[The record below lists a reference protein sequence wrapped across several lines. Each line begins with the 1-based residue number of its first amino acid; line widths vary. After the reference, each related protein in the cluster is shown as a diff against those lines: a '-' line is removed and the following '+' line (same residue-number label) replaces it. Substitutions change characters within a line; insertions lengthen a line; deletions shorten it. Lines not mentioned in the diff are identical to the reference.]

1 METEELIESL
11 AKNAAPVRPLSAP
24 MTRAMLWLA
33 ISLPYV
39 AGIALSYKMSGNEI
53 LLSVDTRYV
62 IQQLAT
68 VATAA
73 TAAIAAFC
81 CVVPGRDRRIAF
93 LPLLPLAVWLAS
105 LAEEWTDIWLRSGAK
120 GLSLRVG
127 WDCVPGSGLLAVVPA
142 VAIVIMLRR
151 GAPLHPR
158 STLALGALAAIA
170 LGNLGL
176 RLFNVGDVAIMT
188 VVWHLGAGAMLFGL
202 AWWLGPR
209 MLAWSHVHVG

>member
-11 AKNAAPVRPLSAP
+11 AKNAVPVRPLPTP
-24 MTRAMLWLA
+24 MTRAMFRLA
-33 ISLPYV
+33 VSLPCV
-39 AGIALSYKMSGNEI
+39 AGIALGYELSGNEI

-73 TAAIAAFC
+73 TAMIAAFC
-81 CVVPGRDRRIAF
+81 GVVSGRDRRIAL

-127 WDCVPGSGLLAVVPA
+127 WDCVPESGL
-142 VAIVIMLRR
+142 MLSCR
-151 GAPLHPR
+151 PSP
-158 STLALGALAAIA
+158 S
-170 LGNLGL
+170 
-176 RLFNVGDVAIMT
+176 
-188 VVWHLGAGAMLFGL
+188 
-202 AWWLGPR
+202 
-209 MLAWSHVHVG
+209 